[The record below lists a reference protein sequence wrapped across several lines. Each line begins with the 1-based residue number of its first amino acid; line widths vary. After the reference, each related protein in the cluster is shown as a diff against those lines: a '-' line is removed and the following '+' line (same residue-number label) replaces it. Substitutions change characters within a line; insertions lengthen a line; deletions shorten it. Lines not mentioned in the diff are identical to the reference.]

1 MGLPLDLYNYIY
13 LTNVA
18 KVDECILIIS
28 CQIWWEW
35 RLSYGTQHTGLL
47 DHSHSQS
54 AYRLQCWEC
63 PSAKFCQGIGDS
75 EHEKREN
82 ETAQWN
88 FTCGSILWFSIKWN
102 ILPFVLH
109 RFTTIYTRFLLL
121 WFLIRWLL
129 ISTKTCSKSWP
140 HVEIISVVNGGFS
153 LGSYNCFTQAILTI
167 TVKTIE
173 QIGQKKH
180 PPLMT
185 WLFFSMVFAVFGCGF
200 LRQFGRLKGHIISD
214 LFKLQVLP
222 QPWRRYLQQILMY
235 DEESSKKKTMR
246 WLFQMLFFLKCSTWN
261 TWGRWMEDESI
272 LDEKKLAGTIWETM
286 FLPYTSML
294 FFLLTHD
301 GFHMGTFRMTFVWLF
316 YRQFIFHIGQPFIC
330 RR

>member
-1 MGLPLDLYNYIY
+1 MKH
-13 LTNVA
+13 LT
-18 KVDECILIIS
+18 I
-28 CQIWWEW
+28 
-35 RLSYGTQHTGLL
+35 
-47 DHSHSQS
+47 
-54 AYRLQCWEC
+54 
-63 PSAKFCQGIGDS
+63 
-75 EHEKREN
+75 
-82 ETAQWN
+82 
-88 FTCGSILWFSIKWN
+88 
-102 ILPFVLH
+102 
-109 RFTTIYTRFLLL
+109 RFTSFYYNLYTVSASL
-121 WFLIRWLL
+121 FLIRWLL

-140 HVEIISVVNGGFS
+140 HIEIISVVNGGFS

-167 TVKTIE
+167 KVKTIE

-180 PPLMT
+180 PPLMNGCFFQ
-185 WLFFSMVFAVFGCGF
+185 WFLLFLDVFSPSIWQGF
-200 LRQFGRLKGHIISD
+200 SSHLSD

-222 QPWRRYLQQILMY
+222 QPWRRCFNRFWCMMRNPPRKN
-235 DEESSKKKTMR
+235 DEVIISNVV
-246 WLFQMLFFLKCSTWN
+246 FLKCSTWN

-301 GFHMGTFRMTFVWLF
+301 GFHMGTFRMTFVCLF